1 MGDEKEEEVTA
12 PESKEDATDHV
23 PPPPVVE
30 PVKEMPPVEP
40 EAPSAA

>member
-1 MGDEKEEEVTA
+1 MGDEKDEEVTA
-12 PESKEDATDHV
+12 PTPKEESPADHV

-30 PVKEMPPVEP
+30 DVKEMPQP

>member
-12 PESKEDATDHV
+12 PASKEDATEHV

-30 PVKEMPPVEP
+30 DVKEMPQP